1 MIYENGQTCA
11 VLNFSNKIC
20 IPNPHYVRQC
30 NAGVMEDFGV
40 WPTNFICDLGQ
51 FTLTL

>member
-30 NAGVMEDFGV
+30 NAGVMEDFV
-40 WPTNFICDLGQ
+40 EFDQPTLYVTLGN
-51 FTLTL
+51 LH